1 MVEQTDAHDSATD
14 DNDLGMIIDSDL
26 QIQANRPERL
36 GCKRNLTTHD
46 HISLGDGPSRGNSH
60 KIVIPRQATR
70 RRSTQS
76 ADFPGKSFMEVF
88 PLRHRCAHRRPG
100 PIPGYDAG
108 RFQFR
113 KKLSLR
119 PVPDH

>member
-1 MVEQTDAHDSATD
+1 MVEQTNAHDSATD
-14 DNDLGMIIDSDL
+14 DNDLGMIVYSDL

-60 KIVIPRQATR
+60 KIVIPRQATL
-70 RRSTQS
+70 RRSIQS
-76 ADFPGKSFMEVF
+76 AHFPGKPFVDIF
-88 PLRHRCAHRRPG
+88 PLRRRCAHERPG
-100 PIPGYDAG
+100 PIPGYDAV

-113 KKLSLR
+113 KKT
-119 PVPDH
+119 